1 MNHMLKGAWSKVVD
15 ITYRKFWWNCDI
27 CCSPSFI
34 RTMETE
40 NSSPL
45 ALQSRLFHFLWSIV
59 TILWAAEGH
68 HYWPHAAN
76 IPWDIC
82 STHSWILLRKIWS
95 NVLSTTVW
103 ASLEG
108 ACYFWD
114 MARESRQKGKVLLNC
129 SENIQ
134 YPACIFKLCKWF
146 WSSSEEPSQKLFI
159 SLWLGFDSLT
169 VCCFMDVYCDAF
181 QGLSISYSFVSYWKA
196 RFHL

>member
-1 MNHMLKGAWSKVVD
+1 
-15 ITYRKFWWNCDI
+15 
-27 CCSPSFI
+27 
-34 RTMETE
+34 METE

-45 ALQSRLFHFLWSIV
+45 AFQSRLFNFLWSIV
-59 TILWAAEGH
+59 TIRWAAKGH
-68 HYWPHAAN
+68 HYWPHTAN
-76 IPWDIC
+76 ILWDNC

-103 ASLEG
+103 ASLEA

-159 SLWLGFDSLT
+159 SPWLGFDSLT
-169 VCCFMDVYCDAF
+169 FA
-181 QGLSISYSFVSYWKA
+181 ISWRYTVMHSKDSVFPTPL
-196 RFHL
+196 FHIGRPDFICRTLKNV